1 MTMEEPQGNQ
11 TLQDQILKIIGK
23 ENLPKSSVSN
33 LERCIE
39 ILEEQAEDKGMDYIK
54 ENKDLI
60 IDQIKK
66 TDSMF

>member
-1 MTMEEPQGNQ
+1 MTMEQPQGNQ

-33 LERCIE
+33 LERCLE
-39 ILEEQAEDKGMDYIK
+39 ILKEQAEDKGMDYIK
-54 ENKDLI
+54 ENRDLI

-66 TDSMF
+66 TDNMF